1 MNRRC
6 AQTYFLDKNMKQYS
20 YVSYLRG
27 VVSPEIETTLN
38 WIKTVLINALLLTVY
53 LIFKDLQR
61 NLSVAFLPLC
71 SFWTEQLYVDSVSL

>member
-1 MNRRC
+1 MLAIC
-6 AQTYFLDKNMKQYS
+6 E
-20 YVSYLRG
+20 V

-53 LIFKDLQR
+53 LIFKDLKR